1 MDRYY
6 CRGASAAGRT
16 AMPQTWKITRSR
28 LSIFQPEHRWRK
40 SAQNI
45 ISLSWAVFWAAAAIW
60 LLTGGTEARQVL
72 AGIIR
77 NLTQI
82 FRDAFSGFAWLFK

>member
-1 MDRYY
+1 
-6 CRGASAAGRT
+6 
-16 AMPQTWKITRSR
+16 MPQTWKITRSQ
-28 LSIFQPEHRWRK
+28 LSMFHPEHRWHKLVRNVI
-40 SAQNI
+40 SAC
-45 ISLSWAVFWAAAAIW
+45 WAVFWAAVAIW